1 MASDVR
7 QVASERSS
15 HARRLCAA
23 LLIGALGAISLP
35 AQAEIK
41 LATWN
46 TLRLGQEPSK
56 DYEAMAAVISMAD
69 LVALQEVMDGAAVD
83 HLEAMIEARTGEPWS
98 SMLSH
103 PLGRGRYKEQYGFL
117 WRDSAVAYSEG
128 AAVYLD
134 PGDRFERE
142 PFSAAFVDKQSS
154 QPFVVATAHILYGK
168 SQLDR
173 IPEIQALA
181 GYWEWLQEIYQS
193 HWPIFLVGDFN
204 LPPSHAAWQPLRQT
218 ARPLITTGGT
228 TLSSRDGKYASLYD
242 NFLVGAG
249 TAKTVNKA
257 YVLDFPR
264 MLKMTHLRARDTV
277 SDHAPIFVHVDLHKL
292 PGAAAAPFP
301 ALTTTGHWEPPQAVS
316 ARGNSKSM
324 IYHFPDCPSYNAIS
338 KRYRVEFK
346 SGDAAEEAGYR
357 LAGNCQ
363 TAVR

>member
-1 MASDVR
+1 MASEVR
-7 QVASERSS
+7 QVVPERSS
-15 HARRLCAA
+15 QARRLCAA

-35 AQAEIK
+35 ALAEIK

-46 TLRLGQEPSK
+46 TLRLGQEPNK
-56 DYEAMAAVISMAD
+56 DFEAMATVMAMAD

-83 HLEAMIEARTGEPWS
+83 RLEALIEARTGEAWS

-117 WRDSAVAYSEG
+117 WRESAVAYSEG

-134 PGDRFERE
+134 RGDHFERE
-142 PFSAAFVDKQSS
+142 PFSAGFVDKESS
-154 QPFVVATAHILYGK
+154 QPFVVANAHVLYGK

-181 GYWEWLQEIYQS
+181 SYWEWLQEIYQS
-193 HWPIFLVGDFN
+193 TWPIFLVGDFN
-204 LPPSHAAWQPLRQT
+204 LPPTHAAWQPLRQT
-218 ARPLITTGGT
+218 AKPLITTGGT
-228 TLSSRDGKYASLYD
+228 TLSSRTGYFSNLYD
-242 NFLVGAG
+242 NVYVGSG
-249 TAKTVNKA
+249 TSKTVSKA

-264 MLKMTHLRARDTV
+264 MLKMNHSQARATV
-277 SDHAPIFVHVDLHKL
+277 SDHAPIFVHVDLQKL
-292 PGAAAAPFP
+292 PGAVTAPFP
-301 ALTTTGHWEPPQAVS
+301 AISTTNHWEPAQPIN